1 MKRHWRLFLLAPLIP
16 FLIAGCGTTTSTK
29 GFNLS
34 IPSAILELAPGASGT
49 VNVQIERLGG
59 FTDAVALS
67 IAGLDSDLT
76 GTFEAANATGENSML
91 TLIAQT
97 KATLGSRSVTITG
110 TGAGISKNAPLTL
123 MIKAATGGGT
133 LKPPV
138 ITAFTATPSSLNAA
152 GNVKLEWN
160 VTGATSLEINQGVGA
175 LTPLDAGSKTLGV
188 SATKTFTLTAKNADG
203 TATATTDVT
212 VGGPTTLGPGVWDQ
226 TNWNESL
233 WQ

>member
-34 IPSAILELAPGASGT
+34 IPSATLNLEPGASGT

-76 GTFEAANATGENSML
+76 GTFEPANATGENSTL
-91 TLIAQT
+91 TLTAQT
-97 KATLGSRSVTITG
+97 KATLGSRSITITG
-110 TGAGISKNAPLTL
+110 AGAGISKNVPLTL
-123 MIKAATGGGT
+123 VIKSATGGT
-133 LKPPV
+133 LTPPV

-160 VTGATSLEINQGVGA
+160 VTGATSLEINQGVGVV
-175 LTPLDAGSKTLGV
+175 TPLDAGSKTLSV
-188 SATKTFTLTAKNADG
+188 NATKTFTLTAKNADG
-203 TATATTDVT
+203 TVTATTDVT

-226 TNWNESL
+226 TNWNEAL